1 MPSASNYEELKINE
15 PITAAIAPLVAV
27 TEVSEVESQATTQL
41 GDEESKSV
49 IDTSVDTQAKP
60 APAYAIEE
68 NDFDAQFFGRKVP
81 KVKMNKGEKR

>member
-1 MPSASNYEELKINE
+1 MEIEGLGIPAMPSASNYEELKINE

-49 IDTSVDTQAKP
+49 IDTSVDT
-60 APAYAIEE
+60 
-68 NDFDAQFFGRKVP
+68 
-81 KVKMNKGEKR
+81 